1 MEDKVDIAA
10 IGLQPLFKMDQR
22 QRLIISGYVHTEA
35 FVLIQRMFEDEIK
48 LLNQKL
54 VNTEPSNR
62 NEVLANHVMVKAA
75 GMLYQGFLQRIKE
88 EVTIA
93 GNESSTIGT
102 VSDPERP
109 YYPPEFEGQESF

>member
-22 QRLIISGYVHTEA
+22 QRLIISGYVHTEG

-54 VNTEPSNR
+54 VNTEPSNKD
-62 NEVLANHVMVKAA
+62 EVLANHIMVKTA
-75 GMLYQGFLQRIKE
+75 GMLYEGFLQRIKE
-88 EVTIA
+88 EITIA
-93 GNESSTIGT
+93 GNETSTVGTIG
-102 VSDPERP
+102 DPERP
-109 YYPPEFEGQESF
+109 YYPPEFEGQELF